1 MSRTFRGLSP
11 GRDADERP
19 RHQKGQRR
27 HTTQQ
32 NLRGQPFWLRIL
44 QDTKGHPEILQEIE
58 KCKAD
63 YYLQHPGARNA
74 DLADFQDVSLVNIES
89 LRSPLETLPI
99 SSFIRNREQAVHF
112 LDLD

>member
-1 MSRTFRGLSP
+1 M
-11 GRDADERP
+11 
-19 RHQKGQRR
+19 
-27 HTTQQ
+27 
-32 NLRGQPFWLRIL
+32 
-44 QDTKGHPEILQEIE
+44 KGHIPCPSHHLVHHPRKAESFLRTLELFKVSPEILQEIE

>member
-1 MSRTFRGLSP
+1 MKWVGY
-11 GRDADERP
+11 DE
-19 RHQKGQRR
+19 
-27 HTTQQ
+27 TTVEP
-32 NLRGQPFWLRIL
+32 LWRIL

-74 DLADFQDVSLVNIES
+74 DLADFQDVSLVHVES

-99 SSFIRNREQAVHF
+99 SSFVRNREQAVHF
-112 LDLD
+112 LELNPHVGATFYTTTS